1 MSYEL
6 NNYFGGECRL
16 IGKPL
21 VSKTRTGGSS
31 PSTPELKKDINMIHK
46 AIQFVNEAIEELK
59 KVSWLGR
66 KEVIASTIVISIL
79 IIIFAIFVG
88 IIDLILSIIIKW
100 LLG

>member
-1 MSYEL
+1 
-6 NNYFGGECRL
+6 
-16 IGKPL
+16 
-21 VSKTRTGGSS
+21 
-31 PSTPELKKDINMIHK
+31 MIHK